1 MYALFILPYLFCLIY
16 FAYHALQC
24 SSFFGIAVHYLLF
37 ASVSL
42 PLFVLL
48 FLVFIMI
55 DISNEQK
62 NEIVSKIGFYCERPT
77 LELRFSRNQVS
88 KVDHNVLG
96 DAKCA
101 GWNTISID
109 DEVTKLN
116 GESISKWLPL
126 KIYEYVTSTDISS
139 VSFTNAQLRRMEK
152 NQNEVKRKAETTT
165 KQMRK
170 EDDAQRYQRQKST
183 EVHGKQ
189 NK

>member
-1 MYALFILPYLFCLIY
+1 
-16 FAYHALQC
+16 
-24 SSFFGIAVHYLLF
+24 
-37 ASVSL
+37 
-42 PLFVLL
+42 
-48 FLVFIMI
+48 MI

-165 KQMRK
+165 KQMRMEMTPEGQTAKKQKRK
-170 EDDAQRYQRQKST
+170 EDNAQRYQRRKST

>member
-1 MYALFILPYLFCLIY
+1 
-16 FAYHALQC
+16 
-24 SSFFGIAVHYLLF
+24 
-37 ASVSL
+37 
-42 PLFVLL
+42 
-48 FLVFIMI
+48 MI

-152 NQNEVKRKAETTT
+152 NQNEVERKAETTT
-165 KQMRK
+165 KQMRMEMTPEGQTAKKQKRK
-170 EDDAQRYQRQKST
+170 EDNAQRYQRKGMEMTPEEQTAKKQKRKEDKKQKRKEDNAQRYQRRKST